1 MNKIQKL
8 KDGREFLT
16 KNGTFIPEKGEEVYF
31 VEIDAM
37 FEKVVVLS
45 SHASYD
51 HAKSTPL
58 SSFNRFRTKEDAEKA
73 AVIIRAALGE

>member
-16 KNGTFIPEKGEEVYF
+16 KNGTFIPEEGEGFYYIFLTSGYV
-31 VEIDAM
+31 
-37 FEKVVVLS
+37 KVLP
-45 SHASYD
+45 ATAIFDYED
-51 HAKSTPL
+51 
-58 SSFNRFRTKEDAEKA
+58 SFNNFKTKEDAEKA